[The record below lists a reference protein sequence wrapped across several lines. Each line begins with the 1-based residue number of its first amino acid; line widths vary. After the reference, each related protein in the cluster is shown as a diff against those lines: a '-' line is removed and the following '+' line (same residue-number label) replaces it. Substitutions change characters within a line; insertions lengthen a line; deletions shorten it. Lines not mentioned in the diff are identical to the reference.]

1 MGDLVKAQQKELF
14 MDLTR
19 KNYLSMTW

>member
-19 KNYLSMTW
+19 KNYLSMT